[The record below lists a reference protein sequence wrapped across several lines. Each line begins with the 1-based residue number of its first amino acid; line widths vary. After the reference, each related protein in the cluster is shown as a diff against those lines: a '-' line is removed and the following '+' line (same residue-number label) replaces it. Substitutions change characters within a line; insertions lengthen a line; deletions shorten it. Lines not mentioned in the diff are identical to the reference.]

1 MSAVTGIELG
11 PDYCVLVQARLR
23 AETIQCGPVRVFSPG
38 RWPKQAAARVA
49 LLTEARLELGLPNRA
64 WVVSWKFDAPP
75 NHPSPASTARDAEI
89 LREAGFEPEAVMT
102 PSQALALLGGS
113 REPQP
118 GAGEAAIY
126 LSVNNQAAALVV
138 IRGFE
143 TLYSSEFPWRITA
156 SAHRTQANLLRRYLT
171 VAQLTPEIRR
181 AVEAVRT
188 QYAIGVDSAV
198 TSGTVADLRT
208 LTMPLIADLNIEFE
222 TLDSVDGIDVSPESA
237 AVVAE
242 FAPAV
247 RLAWVSA
254 AAGASQGRDIALGR
268 WLGAAA
274 VAVLATG
281 AAWWG
286 FSLWSD
292 AARHVTTIPA
302 QVAPV
307 VAAPLPN
314 RSEPM
319 PPPAQQAAAPSTP
332 VETAI
337 PQPAGIQGAQPTSG
351 LAGTRTPK
359 PVGSQP
365 LDLPLPTVTGILI
378 SSDRQFAVIDG
389 AVVSAGDK
397 VGPRVVVRIEPAAV
411 VLREPS
417 GHEVRVPVR
426 PKG

>member
-1 MSAVTGIELG
+1 MSVTGIELG

-23 AETIQCGPVRVFSPG
+23 ADTIQCGPVRVFSPG
-38 RWPKQAAARVA
+38 RWPKQAAARIA
-49 LLTEARLELGLPNRA
+49 LLTEARLELGLPSRA
-64 WVVSWKFDAPP
+64 WAVTWKLDGAAGPP
-75 NHPSPASTARDAEI
+75 AATPSRNDPELLRD
-89 LREAGFEPEAVMT
+89 AGFEPEAMLT

-113 REPQP
+113 REPQA

-126 LSVNNQAAALVV
+126 LSVNNQGAALV
-138 IRGFE
+138 IGRGFE
-143 TLYSSEFPWRITA
+143 TLYSREFAWRITA
-156 SAHRTQANLLRRYLT
+156 PAHRTQANLLRRYLM
-171 VAQLTPEIRR
+171 VAQLTPEIRG
-181 AVEAVRT
+181 AIEAVRSR
-188 QYAIGVDSAV
+188 YGIGVDAAV
-198 TSGTVADLRT
+198 ASGTVPELRM

-222 TLDSVDGIDVSPESA
+222 TMDSPAGIDVSPESA

-286 FSLWSD
+286 FTLWSD
-292 AARHVTTIPA
+292 TARNLTTIPA
-302 QVAPV
+302 QAAPV
-307 VAAPLPN
+307 AVAPLPN
-314 RSEPM
+314 RTDPVQQ
-319 PPPAQQAAAPSTP
+319 PARDVVAPAAPADP
-332 VETAI
+332 R
-337 PQPAGIQGAQPTSG
+337 PAGIQGAQPTSG
-351 LAGTRTPK
+351 LAGSRTPK

-389 AVVSAGDK
+389 AVLSAGDK

-411 VLREPS
+411 ILREPS

-426 PKG
+426 GKGGG

>member
-1 MSAVTGIELG
+1 MSGVTGIELG

-38 RWPKQAAARVA
+38 RWPQQAAARVA

-64 WVVSWKFDAPP
+64 WVVTWKLDSSSDHPGPAASP
-75 NHPSPASTARDAEI
+75 NDAEI
-89 LREAGFEPEAVMT
+89 LREAGFEPEAVLT

-113 REPQP
+113 REPQA

-126 LSVNNQAAALVV
+126 LSINNQGTALVIV
-138 IRGFE
+138 RGFE
-143 TLYSSEFPWRITA
+143 TLYSREFPWRITA
-156 SAHRTQANLLRRYLT
+156 SAHRTQAHLLRRYLM

-188 QYAIGVDSAV
+188 QYGIGVDTAV
-198 TSGTVADLRT
+198 TSGTVPDLRT

-222 TLDSVDGIDVSPESA
+222 TLDSPAGIDVSPESA

-242 FAPAV
+242 FSPAV

-254 AAGASQGRDIALGR
+254 AAGAAQGRDIALGR

-286 FSLWSD
+286 FTLWSD
-292 AARHVTTIPA
+292 SARHVSTIPVQA
-302 QVAPV
+302 TPI
-307 VAAPLPN
+307 VAAPQPN
-314 RSEPM
+314 RADPM
-319 PPPAQQAAAPSTP
+319 PPPVQQAATPATSTDAAVP
-332 VETAI
+332 RPT
-337 PQPAGIQGAQPTSG
+337 GIQGAQPTSG
-351 LAGTRTPK
+351 LDGNRPPK

-417 GHEVRVPVR
+417 GYEVRVPVR
-426 PKG
+426 GKG